1 MENLVMRSC
10 FDGVFHGR
18 RVLLTGHT
26 GFKGGW
32 LALWLAELGAEVHG
46 YALAPATD
54 PSLFD
59 AASVRGVLASHHIA
73 DVRDHMALQQC
84 IQQVQPEIVFH
95 LAAQPLVRLS
105 YREPRETYET
115 NVMGTVNVL
124 EAVRRCDS
132 VRVCQVIT
140 SDKCYENHEWVY
152 AYREND
158 PMGGFDPYSNSKGCT
173 ELVVSAYRQ
182 SFFHP
187 DRINEHGVSLA
198 SSRAGNVIGGGDWA
212 EDRIIPDCVRAL
224 STGETIQVRNP
235 HAIRPWQHVLEPL
248 SGYLWLAARQWQQ
261 PGRFEAGWNFG
272 PTGAGNVDV
281 RRIVELAVE
290 AWGDGNWQAP
300 EAPHDHLHEANFL
313 KLDITKASSLLA
325 WEPVCVVSQAVEDTM
340 AWYKAFHDATADMS
354 AFTLRQIHEYTN
366 RAGKLELAWA
376 GLGEVL

>member
-1 MENLVMRSC
+1 MENMVMQNC
-10 FDGVFHGR
+10 FNGVYRGR

-54 PSLFD
+54 PDLFGTAGVED
-59 AASVRGVLASHHIA
+59 VLASHRIA
-73 DVRDHMALQQC
+73 DVRDHLALQQC
-84 IQQVQPEIVFH
+84 LQEVRPEIVFH

-124 EAVRRCDS
+124 EAVRQCDS

-187 DRINEHGVSLA
+187 DRIDEHGVSLA

-224 STGETIQVRNP
+224 TAGETIEVRNP
-235 HAIRPWQHVLEPL
+235 YAIRPWQHVLEPL
-248 SGYLWLAARQWQQ
+248 SGYLWLAARQWEN
-261 PGRFEAGWNFG
+261 PGEFEGGWNFG

-281 RRIVELAVE
+281 RQIVELAVK
-290 AWGDGNWQAP
+290 AWGGGDWHAP
-300 EAPHDHLHEANFL
+300 EMEHDRLHEANFL

-325 WEPVCVVSQAVEDTM
+325 WGPVCTVPQAVVDTM
-340 AWYKAFHDATADMS
+340 AWYRTFHDGAAAMP
-354 AFTLRQIHEYTN
+354 AFTLQQIQEYTE
-366 RAGKLELAWA
+366 RAGKLGLAWT
-376 GLGEVL
+376 GNGEML

>member
-1 MENLVMRSC
+1 MAKKLPAFGDAFR
-10 FDGVFHGR
+10 GR
-18 RVLLTGHT
+18 RILLTGHT
-26 GFKGGW
+26 GFKGSW
-32 LALWLAELGAEVHG
+32 LSLWLAELGAEVHG
-46 YALAPATD
+46 YALEPATD
-54 PSLFD
+54 PGLFAVAQVRD
-59 AASVRGVLASHHIA
+59 ALASHRIA
-73 DVRDHMALQQC
+73 DVRDHASLHQC
-84 IQQVQPEIVFH
+84 MQDVKPDFVFH

-115 NVMGTVNVL
+115 NVMGTVNLL
-124 EAVRRCDS
+124 EAVRQCDA
-132 VRVCQVIT
+132 VRVCQIIT
-140 SDKCYENHEWVY
+140 SDKCYENREWVY

-187 DRINEHGVSLA
+187 DRIGEHGVSLA

-224 STGETIQVRNP
+224 SKGETIQVRNP

-261 PGRFEAGWNFG
+261 PGSFEAGWNFG

-290 AWGDGNWQAP
+290 AWGEGNWQAP
-300 EAPHDHLHEANFL
+300 ETPHDRLHEANFL

-325 WEPVCVVSQAVEDTM
+325 WEPVCNVSQTLADTM
-340 AWYKAFHDATADMS
+340 AWYRAFYDASGNMS
-354 AFTLRQIHEYTN
+354 AFTLKQIHEYMN
-366 RAGKLELAWA
+366 RAGKLGLAWA
-376 GLGEVL
+376 GIGEFS